1 MNEVSLCKKTSA
13 FIHAPAVLELPALWW
28 LVVGKDF
35 LQTWL
40 GMKRSVV
47 SEAWLACAS
56 TKVGFAEF
64 SYSLAQL
71 DKDGSGHLRRTGQPW
86 LWRPAGLGRCRVPGS
101 GHRIWAFRLGHL
113 GSSLVLS
120 FPILEFQKLLSKR
133 ILRRWLPNRDAL
145 YSLIVILSFSFL

>member
-1 MNEVSLCKKTSA
+1 MSEVSLCKKTSA

-28 LVVGKDF
+28 LVVGKNF

-47 SEAWLACAS
+47 SEAWLVCAS
-56 TKVGFAEF
+56 TKVGFAEL

-71 DKDGSGHLRRTGQPW
+71 DKAGCGQPW
-86 LWRPAGLGRCRVPGS
+86 LWRPAGLGSSRVPGG
-101 GHRIWAFRLGHL
+101 GHRTWAFRLGQW

-133 ILRRWLPNRDAL
+133 ILRRWLPNCDAF
-145 YSLIVILSFSFL
+145 YSLIIILSFSFL